1 MSLTG
6 TLLSGVAGLKAQ
18 TNAMAILSDNI
29 SNINTI
35 GYKKS
40 IATFSTLVVNSA
52 ASTTYSPGGVKSG
65 RFALV
70 DNQGVLQ
77 ASNRPLDVAVSGNG
91 FFAVNTDG
99 TGFRVLRHFS
109 FWDDGGR
116 PQGGLT
122 LVSNVLYG
130 ANYYGGT
137 NTGGKIGRAH
147 V

>member
-40 IATFSTLVVNSA
+40 IAEFSTLVVNSA

-77 ASNRPLDVAVSGNG
+77 SSNRPLDVAITGNG
-91 FFAVNTDG
+91 FFAVNDAG
-99 TGFRVLRHFS
+99 S
-109 FWDDGGR
+109 
-116 PQGGLT
+116 GLGN
-122 LVSNVLYG
+122 SLY
-130 ANYYGGT
+130 T
-137 NTGGKIGRAH
+137 R
-147 V
+147 